1 MPLPLRL
8 VVYSTLLT
16 WIMLMVAATL
26 RSRSWSPR
34 GVLTAMGNRDDLP
47 EPSPLAARADR
58 AAKNMLE
65 NLLLFATL
73 VVVAHLVEADEEK
86 TKLGARL
93 FFWARLAYFPI
104 YLAGVKVLRTI
115 VWGVGVA
122 GMLLIAQAVL

>member
-1 MPLPLRL
+1 
-8 VVYSTLLT
+8 
-16 WIMLMVAATL
+16 
-26 RSRSWSPR
+26 
-34 GVLTAMGNRDDLP
+34 
-47 EPSPLAARADR
+47 
-58 AAKNMLE
+58 MLE

-73 VVVAHLVEADEEK
+73 VVVAHLVEADEER